1 MSKRVVV
8 KADGVTGASPT
19 ATGAADLAL
28 AGRATRPTAPNRCA
42 IDDPARPRGIAD
54 RPHRGTIF
62 VEDATLLSQQAYA
75 GQQFVI
81 RLQAPQCA
89 ASATPGSFA
98 HLTCDAERPM
108 RRPLSIMRADARAGW
123 IEILY
128 KIVGPG
134 LEALAKQPPGATI
147 SVMGPI
153 GRGFVPSPKFPR
165 TLLVGGGVGI
175 PPMVFL
181 AESLKGRTDAPWQP
195 LVLMG
200 SEIEFPFRAR
210 PSTILLPGV
219 PAQTIACM
227 PLLDDWG
234 IASRL
239 ATLAGF
245 PGCFEGYVTDLA
257 AHWLGT
263 LDASTLAEVEV
274 FACGPTPMLQAVA
287 RVARRFGVPCQVSL
301 EEFMACAVGGCA
313 GCGVPVVTETG
324 LAMKRVCVDGP
335 VFDANAVFPPTA

>member
-1 MSKRVVV
+1 MS
-8 KADGVTGASPT
+8 
-19 ATGAADLAL
+19 
-28 AGRATRPTAPNRCA
+28 GRE
-42 IDDPARPRGIAD
+42 
-54 RPHRGTIF
+54 HRGTIF
-62 VEDATLLSQQAYA
+62 VEDAELLSQQSFP

-81 RLQAPQCA
+81 RLRAPKCA
-89 ASATPGSFA
+89 AAATPGSFA
-98 HLTCDAERPM
+98 HLSCDALIPM
-108 RRPLSIMRADARAGW
+108 RRPLSIMRVDPAAGW

-134 LEALAKQPPGATI
+134 LEALSKQPVGTVL

-153 GRGFVPSPKFPR
+153 GQGFRPSPSRPR

-181 AESLKGRTDAPWQP
+181 AESLKARRDAPWQP

-200 SEIEFPFRAR
+200 SEIPFPFRAR
-210 PSTILLPGV
+210 PSTILVPGI
-219 PAQTIACM
+219 PDGAIACM

-234 IASRL
+234 VPSRL

-245 PGCFEGYVTDLA
+245 PGCFDGYVTDLA
-257 AHWLGT
+257 AAWLSS
-263 LDASTLAEVEV
+263 LDEHALAEVEV
-274 FACGPTPMLQAVA
+274 FACGPTPMLMAA
-287 RVARRFGVPCQVSL
+287 AKVARRSGVPCQVSL

-313 GCGVPVVTETG
+313 GCAVPVVTESG

-335 VFDANAVFPPTA
+335 VFDANAVFPPAA